1 MSKIINFSTLGKR
14 NSGKCSLNKA
24 INLFTKELL
33 HPKDFIYNNTK
44 YHIFPIPCC
53 GNDLKDNFDIS
64 IKNSDFILITIDS
77 NDLIDINKDCNYYTH
92 LILLSIIHGIQ
103 NIIFVLTKN
112 VNKDGDAK
120 GNNNIIENLKNFMN
134 ELYEKIKIKLGLNNI
149 KINFEFCTIDS
160 LEGYGIEDL
169 LNKFPKN
176 TNTNMIDNNNNLISL
191 LGLYDKYPD
200 KDREEFVI
208 SCKIINGN
216 NKNSLSINETKLYL
230 YYIDDK
236 LNEVKQLK
244 DIIPFK
250 LGLADGEYVEKLEDI
265 NNQFISLKFKLN
277 SIEDNFINNPLRNC
291 FLSFSEKDENICF
304 FDTFES
310 DIMITSFLSD
320 EELKEKIFT
329 ILTKGCKCLFSNYN
343 SYVECSIINII
354 GEYEND
360 SSNLT
365 KKKIINC
372 KNGVSAKILINLK
385 RPILSTKF
393 DICNKFG
400 SFRLLKE
407 GECFALGKINKY
419 KPLKK

>member
-1 MSKIINFSTLGKR
+1 MSKIFNFSILGKF

-33 HPKDFIYNNTK
+33 HPKDFSYNNTK

-53 GNDLKDNFDIS
+53 GNELKDNFDIS

-77 NDLIDINKDCNYYTH
+77 NSINDINKESNYYTH

-112 VNKDGDAK
+112 GNKDGND
-120 GNNNIIENLKNFMN
+120 NINNLKNFMN
-134 ELYEKIKIKLGLNNI
+134 ELYEKIKTKLGINNI
-149 KINFEFCTIDS
+149 KINFDFCSIDS
-160 LEGYGIEDL
+160 LEGYGIEEL

-176 TNTNMIDNNNNLISL
+176 NDINSIENKNNPISI
-191 LGLYDKYPD
+191 LGLYDKYSD
-200 KDREEFVI
+200 KEREEFVI
-208 SCKIINGN
+208 SCKIIDES
-216 NKNSLSINETKLYL
+216 NKYSLSINETKLHL
-230 YYIDDK
+230 YYIDEK
-236 LNEVKQLK
+236 LNEMKHLK

-250 LGLADGEYVEKLEDI
+250 IGLADGEYVEKLIDI
-265 NNQFISLKFKLN
+265 DNQFISLKFKLDT
-277 SIEDNFINNPLRNC
+277 IDDNFINNPLRNC
-291 FLSFSEKDENICF
+291 FLSFNEKDENICF

-310 DIMITSFLSD
+310 DIMISSFLSD

-329 ILTKGCKCLFSNYN
+329 VLTKGSKCLFSSFNAD
-343 SYVECSIINII
+343 VECTIISIV
-354 GEYEND
+354 GEYENNY
-360 SSNLT
+360 SNLV

-372 KNGVSAKILINLK
+372 KNGVSAKILINLA

-393 DICNKFG
+393 DTCNKFG
-400 SFRLLKE
+400 SFRLLKG

-419 KPLKK
+419 KPFKK

>member
-1 MSKIINFSTLGKR
+1 MSKILNFSILGKL

-33 HPKDFIYNNTK
+33 HPKDFSYNNTK

-53 GNDLKDNFDIS
+53 GNELKDNFDIS

-77 NDLIDINKDCNYYTH
+77 NNINDINKESNYYIH

-112 VNKDGDAK
+112 GNKDGND
-120 GNNNIIENLKNFMN
+120 NINNLKNFMN
-134 ELYEKIKIKLGLNNI
+134 ELYEKIKTKLGINNI
-149 KINFEFCTIDS
+149 KINFDFCSIDS
-160 LEGYGIEDL
+160 LEGYGIEEL

-176 TNTNMIDNNNNLISL
+176 NDINSIENKNNPISI
-191 LGLYDKYPD
+191 LGLYDKYSD
-200 KDREEFVI
+200 KEREEFVI
-208 SCKIINGN
+208 SCKIIDES
-216 NKNSLSINETKLYL
+216 NKYSLSINETKLHL

-236 LNEVKQLK
+236 LNEIKHLK

-250 LGLADGEYVEKLEDI
+250 IGLADGEYVEKLIDI
-265 NNQFISLKFKLN
+265 DNQFISLKFKLN
-277 SIEDNFINNPLRNC
+277 TIDDNFINNPLRNS
-291 FLSFSEKDENICF
+291 FLSFNEKDENICF

-310 DIMITSFLSD
+310 DIMISSFLSD

-329 ILTKGCKCLFSNYN
+329 VLTKGCKCLFSSYN
-343 SYVECSIINII
+343 ADVECTIISIV
-354 GEYEND
+354 GEYENNY
-360 SSNLT
+360 SNLV

-372 KNGVSAKILINLK
+372 KNGVSAKILINLA

-393 DICNKFG
+393 DMCNKFG
-400 SFRLLKE
+400 SFRLLKG

-419 KPLKK
+419 KPFKK

>member
-1 MSKIINFSTLGKR
+1 MSRIINFSILGKR

-77 NDLIDINKDCNYYTH
+77 NDLVDINKDCNYYTH

-103 NIIFVLTKN
+103 NIIFVLTKS

-120 GNNNIIENLKNFMN
+120 VNNNIIENLKNFMN

-149 KINFEFCTIDS
+149 KINFDFCSIDS

-169 LNKFPKN
+169 INKFPKN
-176 TNTNMIDNNNNLISL
+176 TNTNTIENNNNLISL

-200 KDREEFVI
+200 KERDEFVI

-250 LGLADGEYVEKLEDI
+250 LGLANGNYVEKLEDI

-277 SIEDNFINNPLRNC
+277 SIEDNFVNNPLRNC
-291 FLSFSEKDENICF
+291 FLSFSEKDENI
-304 FDTFES
+304 
-310 DIMITSFLSD
+310 I
-320 EELKEKIFT
+320 
-329 ILTKGCKCLFSNYN
+329 Y
-343 SYVECSIINII
+343 
-354 GEYEND
+354 
-360 SSNLT
+360 
-365 KKKIINC
+365 
-372 KNGVSAKILINLK
+372 A
-385 RPILSTKF
+385 
-393 DICNKFG
+393 
-400 SFRLLKE
+400 
-407 GECFALGKINKY
+407 
-419 KPLKK
+419 

>member
-1 MSKIINFSTLGKR
+1 MSKILNFSILGKL

-33 HPKDFIYNNTK
+33 HPKDFSYNNTK

-53 GNDLKDNFDIS
+53 GNELKDNFDIS

-77 NDLIDINKDCNYYTH
+77 NSINDINKESNYYIH

-112 VNKDGDAK
+112 GNKDGND
-120 GNNNIIENLKNFMN
+120 NINNLKNFMN
-134 ELYEKIKIKLGLNNI
+134 ELYEKIKTKLGINNI
-149 KINFEFCTIDS
+149 KINFDFCSIDS
-160 LEGYGIEDL
+160 LEGYGIEEL

-176 TNTNMIDNNNNLISL
+176 NDINSIENKNNPISI
-191 LGLYDKYPD
+191 LGLYDKYSD
-200 KDREEFVI
+200 KEREEFVI
-208 SCKIINGN
+208 SCKIIDES
-216 NKNSLSINETKLYL
+216 NKYSLSINETKLHL
-230 YYIDDK
+230 YYIDEK
-236 LNEVKQLK
+236 LNEMKHLK

-250 LGLADGEYVEKLEDI
+250 IGLADGEYVEKLIDI
-265 NNQFISLKFKLN
+265 DNQFISLKFKLN
-277 SIEDNFINNPLRNC
+277 TIDDNFINNPLRNS
-291 FLSFSEKDENICF
+291 FLSFNEKDENICF

-310 DIMITSFLSD
+310 DIMISSFLSD

-329 ILTKGCKCLFSNYN
+329 VLTKGCKCLFSSYN
-343 SYVECSIINII
+343 SDVECTIISIV
-354 GEYEND
+354 GEYENNY
-360 SSNLT
+360 SNLV

-372 KNGVSAKILINLK
+372 KNGVSAKILINLA

-393 DICNKFG
+393 DMCNKFG
-400 SFRLLKE
+400 SFRLLKG

-419 KPLKK
+419 KPFKK

>member
-1 MSKIINFSTLGKR
+1 MSKIINFSILGKR

-77 NDLIDINKDCNYYTH
+77 NDLTHINKDFNYYTH

-112 VNKDGDAK
+112 VNKERDEK
-120 GNNNIIENLKNFMN
+120 ENNNIIENLKNFMN

-149 KINFEFCTIDS
+149 KINFDFCIIDS

-169 LNKFPKN
+169 LNKFPKTTN
-176 TNTNMIDNNNNLISL
+176 TNTIENNNNLISL
-191 LGLYDKYPD
+191 FGLYDKYPD
-200 KDREEFVI
+200 KERDEFVI

-236 LNEVKQLK
+236 LNEMKQLK

-250 LGLADGEYVEKLEDI
+250 LGLADGDYVEKLEDI

-343 SYVECSIINII
+343 SDVECTIINIV

-372 KNGVSAKILINLK
+372 KNGVSAKILINLT

-400 SFRLLKE
+400 SFRILKE

>member
-1 MSKIINFSTLGKR
+1 MSKIFNFSILGKL

-33 HPKDFIYNNTK
+33 HPKDFSYNNTK

-53 GNDLKDNFDIS
+53 GNELKDNFDIS

-77 NDLIDINKDCNYYTH
+77 NSINDINKESNYYIH

-112 VNKDGDAK
+112 GNKDGND
-120 GNNNIIENLKNFMN
+120 NINNLKNFMN
-134 ELYEKIKIKLGLNNI
+134 ELYEKIKTKLGINNI
-149 KINFEFCTIDS
+149 KINFDFCSIDS
-160 LEGYGIEDL
+160 LEGYGIEEL

-176 TNTNMIDNNNNLISL
+176 NDINSIENKNNPISI
-191 LGLYDKYPD
+191 LGLYDKYSD
-200 KDREEFVI
+200 KEREEFVI
-208 SCKIINGN
+208 SCKIIDES
-216 NKNSLSINETKLYL
+216 NKYSLSINETKLHL

-236 LNEVKQLK
+236 LNEIKHLK

-250 LGLADGEYVEKLEDI
+250 IGLADGEYVEKLIDI
-265 NNQFISLKFKLN
+265 DNQFISLKFKLN
-277 SIEDNFINNPLRNC
+277 TIDDNFINNPLRNC
-291 FLSFSEKDENICF
+291 FLSFNEKDENICF

-310 DIMITSFLSD
+310 DIMISSFLSD

-329 ILTKGCKCLFSNYN
+329 VLTKGCKCLFSSYN
-343 SYVECSIINII
+343 SDVECTIISIV
-354 GEYEND
+354 GEYENNY
-360 SSNLT
+360 SNLV

-372 KNGVSAKILINLK
+372 KNGVSAKILINLA

-393 DICNKFG
+393 DMCNKFG
-400 SFRLLKE
+400 SFRLLKG
-407 GECFALGKINKY
+407 GECFALGEINKY
-419 KPLKK
+419 KPFKK

>member
-1 MSKIINFSTLGKR
+1 MSKIFNFSILGKL

-33 HPKDFIYNNTK
+33 HPKDFSYNNTK

-53 GNDLKDNFDIS
+53 GNELKDNFDIS

-77 NDLIDINKDCNYYTH
+77 NNINDINKESNYYTH

-112 VNKDGDAK
+112 GNKDGND
-120 GNNNIIENLKNFMN
+120 NINNLKNFMN
-134 ELYEKIKIKLGLNNI
+134 ELYEKIKAKLGINNI
-149 KINFEFCTIDS
+149 KINFDFCSIDT
-160 LEGYGIEDL
+160 LEGYGIEEL

-176 TNTNMIDNNNNLISL
+176 NDINSIENKNNPISI
-191 LGLYDKYPD
+191 LGLYDKYSD
-200 KDREEFVI
+200 KEREEFVI
-208 SCKIINGN
+208 SCKIIDES
-216 NKNSLSINETKLYL
+216 NKYSLSINETKLHL
-230 YYIDDK
+230 YYIDEK
-236 LNEVKQLK
+236 LNEMKHLK

-250 LGLADGEYVEKLEDI
+250 IGLADGEYVEKLIDI
-265 NNQFISLKFKLN
+265 DNQFISLKFKLDT
-277 SIEDNFINNPLRNC
+277 IDDNFINNPLRNS
-291 FLSFSEKDENICF
+291 FLSFNEKDENICF

-310 DIMITSFLSD
+310 DIMISSFLSD

-329 ILTKGCKCLFSNYN
+329 VLTKGCKCLFSSYN
-343 SYVECSIINII
+343 ADVECTIISIV
-354 GEYEND
+354 GEYENNY
-360 SSNLT
+360 SNLV

-372 KNGVSAKILINLK
+372 KNGVSAKILINLA

-393 DICNKFG
+393 DMCNKFG
-400 SFRLLKE
+400 SFRLLKG

-419 KPLKK
+419 KPFKK